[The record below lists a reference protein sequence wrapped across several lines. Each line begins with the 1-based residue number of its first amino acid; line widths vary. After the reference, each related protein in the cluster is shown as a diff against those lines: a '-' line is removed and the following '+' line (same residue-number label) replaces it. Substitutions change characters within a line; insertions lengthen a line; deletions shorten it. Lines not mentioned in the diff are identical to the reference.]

1 MTTNECLQALQR
13 GSFFLLILVLG
24 ANAAAAQTS
33 TITYQG
39 RLTDAGTAANGN
51 YDFQFALFSAAG
63 GGTQIGSPLTRT
75 SVAVSNGVF
84 TVQLDFGTNGFPG
97 ADRFLEIGVRAASGG
112 SFTTLVPRQQIT
124 ASTYSIRTI
133 SAATAD
139 TATNAAQLGGVAAS
153 QYVVTS
159 DARLSD
165 PRPPT
170 VGSSNYIQNSL
181 AQQSSSNFN
190 ISGTGAA
197 GVFNT
202 ATQYNIGGARM
213 LSAPGTNN
221 LFAGA
226 GAGNANTGTDNAFFG
241 PSAGL
246 VNSSGSQ
253 NSFFGSFAGASNT
266 TAARN
271 AFFGYRAGT
280 ANWTAINNSFFG
292 WQAGVSNVSGSD
304 NSFFGKE
311 AGASNVDA
319 NGNSYFGAQA
329 GVSSTGRNNSFFGA
343 TTGALNSIGIN
354 NSFFGYQAGY
364 FNESGNENSFFGK
377 EAGTHSKGHSNS
389 FFGNEAGALNSSGT
403 GNTFIGAGVGG
414 GNTTGTNNVFVGL
427 STGQTN
433 ISGSDNTVVGHGADV
448 GSGNLSFAT
457 AIGAGAIVN
466 ASNTVVMGRTGDN
479 VIVPGNLFVQSL
491 GVGGSTNVCTTAAG
505 KISTCSSSL
514 RYKTSVHRF
523 SGGLDIVRR
532 LSPISFTWKDGG
544 MHDVGFGAEEVE
556 KIEPLL
562 TIRNDKGEIEGVKY
576 GQITTVLVNAVQQQ
590 QKLIEQQQRQ
600 IDALKKILCLKQPD
614 IEVCSQ

>member
-1 MTTNECLQALQR
+1 MRTHERFQTLQL
-13 GSFFLLILVLG
+13 GSFFLLNLALE

-33 TITYQG
+33 TFTYQG

-75 SVAVSNGVF
+75 NVAVSNGIF

-124 ASTYSIRTI
+124 ASIYSIRTI
-133 SAATAD
+133 SATTAD

-159 DARLSD
+159 DSRLSD

-170 VGSSNYIQNSL
+170 MGSSNYIQNSL

-190 ISGTGAA
+190 ISGTGTA

-202 ATQYNIGGARM
+202 ATQYNVGGARM

-226 GAGNANTGTDNAFFG
+226 GAGNANTGTNNAFFG

-266 TAARN
+266 GARN

-304 NSFFGKE
+304 NSFFGNE
-311 AGASNVDA
+311 AGASNVDS

-343 TTGALNSIGIN
+343 VAGALNSIGFN

-364 FNESGNENSFFGK
+364 FNESGIENSFFGK
-377 EAGTHSKGHSNS
+377 DAGVHSKGNSNS

-403 GNTFIGAGVGG
+403 GNTFIGQPLA
-414 GNTTGTNNVFVGL
+414 
-427 STGQTN
+427 
-433 ISGSDNTVVGHGADV
+433 
-448 GSGNLSFAT
+448 
-457 AIGAGAIVN
+457 
-466 ASNTVVMGRTGDN
+466 
-479 VIVPGNLFVQSL
+479 VIP
-491 GVGGSTNVCTTAAG
+491 
-505 KISTCSSSL
+505 
-514 RYKTSVHRF
+514 R
-523 SGGLDIVRR
+523 
-532 LSPISFTWKDGG
+532 
-544 MHDVGFGAEEVE
+544 
-556 KIEPLL
+556 
-562 TIRNDKGEIEGVKY
+562 
-576 GQITTVLVNAVQQQ
+576 
-590 QKLIEQQQRQ
+590 QRQ
-600 IDALKKILCLKQPD
+600 YRHWPGQMSVQAI
-614 IEVCSQ
+614 